1 MKIIVSIVLC
11 FFSVTAFAEETSLNK
26 KNKYACEVKKNM
38 WLNPFPYLQYEGAH
52 GSLVDFHGDGTLE
65 FYDNGRKYWENK
77 SGTDNLIYSKKKTVI
92 DSKIETVSTVWL
104 RKVAVADINADG
116 KDDLFL
122 LGHGWD
128 APPFPGEKT
137 KLLLSH
143 EDGYKSV
150 DPKLGVGFWHSG
162 SVGDLNNDGLPDLLA
177 VKGGKGI
184 NSFALQNKSGE
195 FEQKKLQTGYSSK
208 EKRLISGEIFD
219 ADGDGNLDLIVST
232 ATSKIII
239 FWGDG
244 NGSFPNKST
253 VRIPK
258 PFIHVVDINFG
269 DLDGNKK
276 KEVLLLATQ
285 GHHPS
290 DKDFYKGFGF
300 MSLGVIGR
308 KLSKPLLL
316 ASNKKV
322 RWFPWIY
329 VCDLDNNGK
338 DDVFSFVVER
348 TLKGKKT
355 GEPAFK
361 YSQ

>member
-1 MKIIVSIVLC
+1 MVVLILLC
-11 FFSVTAFAEETSLNK
+11 FFPVTAFAGKTSLDK
-26 KNKYACEVKKNM
+26 KNEYACEVKKDM
-38 WLNPFPYLQYEGAH
+38 RLNPFPYLQFEGAH

-77 SGTDNLIYSKKKTVI
+77 NGTDNLIYSKKQPIT
-92 DSKIETVSTVWL
+92 DSKIETVAMVWL
-104 RKVAVADINADG
+104 RKVAVADINIDG

-128 APPFPGEKT
+128 APPFKGEKT

-143 EDGYKSV
+143 EGGYNSV
-150 DPKLGVGFWHSG
+150 DPKLGLGFWHSG
-162 SVGDLNNDGLPDLLA
+162 SVGDLNKDGLPDLLA

-184 NSFALQNKSGE
+184 NSYALQTRAGE
-195 FEQKKLQTGYSSK
+195 FEQKKLQLGYSSK
-208 EKRLISGEIFD
+208 EKRLVSGEIFD
-219 ADGDGNLDLIVST
+219 ADGDNNLDLIVST

-244 NGSFPNKST
+244 NGNFPSKT
-253 VRIPK
+253 LVKIPK

-269 DLDGNKK
+269 DLDGNKSN
-276 KEVLLLATQ
+276 EVLLLATQ

-300 MSLGVIGR
+300 MSLEVIGR
-308 KLSKPLLL
+308 KLSEPTLL
-316 ASNKKV
+316 ASNKQV

-348 TLKGKKT
+348 NLKGKKT
-355 GEPAFK
+355 GKSAFE
-361 YSQ
+361 YYQ